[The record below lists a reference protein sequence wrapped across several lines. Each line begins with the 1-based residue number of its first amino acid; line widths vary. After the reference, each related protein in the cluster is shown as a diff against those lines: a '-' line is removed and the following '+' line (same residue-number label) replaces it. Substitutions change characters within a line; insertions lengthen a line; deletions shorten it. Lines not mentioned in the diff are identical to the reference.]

1 MDYWRFNLRMIK
13 DVYLILRIDDNLDVL
28 VGLMWF
34 IFLDLNMVYY

>member
-1 MDYWRFNLRMIK
+1 MIK